1 MIRQL
6 QNAGPTLKIILGA
19 LLVIICASMAI
30 TLIPG
35 GIGNSL
41 GFGAPPAGVLATIGD
56 EKVTVAEVQREA
68 HQMIL
73 RQFPRGGA
81 QMATLM
87 PFFAGQAAQQLIDEK
102 AMVAEAHRLGL
113 RTNDDELRDDLQHGQ
128 LGATLFPD
136 GKFVGQEE
144 YEQFI
149 QRNNMTIPEFEAL
162 EKDYILIRKLQ
173 ALVSGTV
180 FVTDSQV
187 RAEFERR
194 DTKIKFN
201 YAVITQGDILNSLH
215 PTDEELKAYYDRNK
229 ASYNN
234 SIPEKRQIKY
244 VLVDSGKIAASTNVS
259 DQDLLAYY
267 DQHRDEYRVPE
278 QVKVR
283 HILIK
288 TPLPTPGGKEDEKA
302 VADARAKADD
312 VLKQLKA
319 GGDFAKLAE
328 KYSEDPGTAKK
339 GGELD
344 WIGRGRTVPEFE
356 KAAFSL
362 PKGQISDLVK
372 SSYGY
377 HIIQVLDKQEAHV
390 KSFAEVKSEI
400 SEKVK
405 LQKSERA
412 TEAASNSLLSAAR
425 NDGLDKA
432 AARGDQVIT
441 TDFVSHNDSLPGVGT
456 SPQLMDA
463 VFGEPDKS
471 PPDVV
476 QVPQGYVVFQL
487 LAVRPPATP
496 TFEEIRGRVEAE
508 FKNQRAGI
516 LLQQK
521 TQELADQAK
530 AGHDL
535 KKAAK
540 ELGATYRTSDPVA
553 PDGQVP
559 GIGSL
564 AGPASAI
571 FSLKQG
577 EMSGPIVAGA
587 DGIVAELLERQIP
600 TDQEFADKKAQ
611 IRESLVEAKQGE
623 MFQLF
628 VSNLRKEMEKN
639 KQIKVNQEEM
649 KNLTRQTAEEGS

>member
-1 MIRQL
+1 M
-6 QNAGPTLKIILGA
+6 GW
-19 LLVIICASMAI
+19 S
-30 TLIPG
+30 
-35 GIGNSL
+35 
-41 GFGAPPAGVLATIGD
+41 
-56 EKVTVAEVQREA
+56 
-68 HQMIL
+68 
-73 RQFPRGGA
+73 
-81 QMATLM
+81 
-87 PFFAGQAAQQLIDEK
+87 
-102 AMVAEAHRLGL
+102 
-113 RTNDDELRDDLQHGQ
+113 
-128 LGATLFPD
+128 
-136 GKFVGQEE
+136 
-144 YEQFI
+144 
-149 QRNNMTIPEFEAL
+149 
-162 EKDYILIRKLQ
+162 
-173 ALVSGTV
+173 
-180 FVTDSQV
+180 
-187 RAEFERR
+187 RR
-194 DTKIKFN
+194 
-201 YAVITQGDILNSLH
+201 S
-215 PTDEELKAYYDRNK
+215 NK